1 MQTENGKVLL
11 RVRPRGFCAGVVRAV
26 DIVELALEAYGAP
39 VYVHHEIVH
48 NTYVVEQLRR
58 RGAIFVES
66 IEDVPHGGVLV
77 FSAHGVPPT
86 VRQEAKDRS
95 LKVID
100 ATCPLVT
107 KVHLEALKFAREKRT
122 IILIG
127 HRDHQEIIGTS
138 GEAPDRTIVVDSV
151 AAVDALEV
159 DDPEKLA
166 FLTQTTLSL
175 YDTQEIVARLRQKFP
190 SIKGPA
196 SDDICYATQNRQE
209 AAEQVA
215 KDVDL
220 ILVVGSPNS
229 SNSNRLV
236 EVAQRS
242 GVRAQLIDS
251 AQDIDVNRRS
261 IGPGSA
267 GRTGQRTIGAI
278 WLYRPAGF
286 GFDPRRRALYFA
298 AGAGDH
304 RGRAAPLKLSQVRQG
319 RVGRKQQNAAQ
330 RGRGNSY
337 KECNLGGQ
345 NRPSAEEDCPD
356 WRAFQRCGVFSG
368 DREGSS
374 GAGAQL
380 DANCCWAE
388 RSESALRNCGKER
401 RSGFG
406 AGRRMC
412 AGHRV
417 ARRGTPLLQA
427 H

>member
-1 MQTENGKVLL
+1 MQNTKNGKVLL

-58 RGAIFVES
+58 RGAIFVET
-66 IEDVPHGGVLV
+66 IEEVPHGAVLV

-86 VRQEAKDRS
+86 VRDEAKARA

-127 HRDHQEIIGTS
+127 HKDHQEIIGTS
-138 GEAPDRTIVVDSV
+138 GEAPDRTLVVDSV

-159 DDPEKLA
+159 EDPQKLS

-190 SIKGPA
+190 AIQGPA

-209 AAEQVA
+209 AVEQVA

-236 EVAQRS
+236 EVAQRR
-242 GVRAQLIDS
+242 GVQAKLIDS
-251 AQDIDVNRRS
+251 ASDIDTR
-261 IGPGSA
+261 
-267 GRTGQRTIGAI
+267 
-278 WLYRPAGF
+278 WLEGISRVG
-286 GFDPRRRALYFA
+286 LT
-298 AGAGDH
+298 AGASAPEVLVEQVSQRLAELGFTDQRDLDLIREDVRFTLPPELATIAPAPH
-304 RGRAAPLKLSQVRQG
+304 R
-319 RVGRKQQNAAQ
+319 
-330 RGRGNSY
+330 
-337 KECNLGGQ
+337 
-345 NRPSAEEDCPD
+345 
-356 WRAFQRCGVFSG
+356 
-368 DREGSS
+368 
-374 GAGAQL
+374 
-380 DANCCWAE
+380 
-388 RSESALRNCGKER
+388 
-401 RSGFG
+401 
-406 AGRRMC
+406 
-412 AGHRV
+412 
-417 ARRGTPLLQA
+417 
-427 H
+427 

>member
-1 MQTENGKVLL
+1 MDTQTDSKILL

-58 RGAIFVES
+58 RGAIFVET
-66 IEDVPHGGVLV
+66 IGEVPHGAVLV

-127 HRDHQEIIGTS
+127 HKDHQEIVGTS
-138 GEAPDRTIVVDSV
+138 GEAPDRTIVVDSI

-159 DDPEKLA
+159 EDPEKLA

-190 SIKGPA
+190 KIIGPA

-209 AAEQVA
+209 AVEQVA

-220 ILVVGSPNS
+220 ILVVGSQNS

-236 EVAQRS
+236 ELARRLNVK
-242 GVRAQLIDS
+242 AQLIDS
-251 AQDIDVNRRS
+251 ADHIDASWLEGVRR
-261 IGPGSA
+261 IGLTAGASA
-267 GRTGQRTIGAI
+267 PEVLVEQVSERLAELGFNDQRDLDLIREDVRFTLPAELATIA
-278 WLYRPAGF
+278 AA
-286 GFDPRRRALYFA
+286 PRR
-298 AGAGDH
+298 
-304 RGRAAPLKLSQVRQG
+304 
-319 RVGRKQQNAAQ
+319 
-330 RGRGNSY
+330 
-337 KECNLGGQ
+337 
-345 NRPSAEEDCPD
+345 
-356 WRAFQRCGVFSG
+356 
-368 DREGSS
+368 
-374 GAGAQL
+374 
-380 DANCCWAE
+380 
-388 RSESALRNCGKER
+388 
-401 RSGFG
+401 
-406 AGRRMC
+406 
-412 AGHRV
+412 
-417 ARRGTPLLQA
+417 
-427 H
+427 

>member
-1 MQTENGKVLL
+1 MQTATNGKVLL

-58 RGAIFVES
+58 RGAIFVEA
-66 IEDVPHGGVLV
+66 IGDVPHGAVLV

-86 VRQEAKDRS
+86 VRDEAKERS

-127 HRDHQEIIGTS
+127 HRGHQEIIGTS

-159 DDPEKLA
+159 EEPEKLA

-190 SIKGPA
+190 KIIGPA

-209 AAEQVA
+209 AVEQVA
-215 KDVDL
+215 KDVDFL
-220 ILVVGSPNS
+220 LVVGSPNS

-236 EVAQRS
+236 ELAQRLD
-242 GVRAQLIDS
+242 RKARLIDS
-251 AQDIDVNRRS
+251 AADINPD
-261 IGPGSA
+261 
-267 GRTGQRTIGAI
+267 
-278 WLYRPAGF
+278 WLEVV
-286 GFDPRRRALYFA
+286 PRVGLT
-298 AGAGDH
+298 AGAS
-304 RGRAAPLKLSQVRQG
+304 APEVPVESV
-319 RVGRKQQNAAQ
+319 N
-330 RGRGNSY
+330 
-337 KECNLGGQ
+337 
-345 NRPSAEEDCPD
+345 PD
-356 WRAFQRCGVFSG
+356 
-368 DREGSS
+368 
-374 GAGAQL
+374 
-380 DANCCWAE
+380 
-388 RSESALRNCGKER
+388 
-401 RSGFG
+401 
-406 AGRRMC
+406 
-412 AGHRV
+412 
-417 ARRGTPLLQA
+417 
-427 H
+427 